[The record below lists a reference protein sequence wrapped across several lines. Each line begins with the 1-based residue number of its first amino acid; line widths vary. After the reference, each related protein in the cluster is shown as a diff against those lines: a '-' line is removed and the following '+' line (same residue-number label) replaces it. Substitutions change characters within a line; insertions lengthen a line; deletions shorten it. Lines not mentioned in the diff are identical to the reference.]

1 MRTLSFEETD
11 GDKRVVGRAKTHGER
26 HGHLRLPLH
35 QGLRARWSLLKKLHM
50 EATVMDVVGKIL

>member
-11 GDKRVVGRAKTHGER
+11 GDKRVVGRAKTHRER

-35 QGLRARWSLLKKLHM
+35 QGLRARWSLLKKLQ
-50 EATVMDVVGKIL
+50 KWKPQ